1 MTEME
6 NAIASGATKGC
17 GCSSRA
23 TAAPVSEAPK
33 AACCGES
40 AVKATTPPAGG
51 APKAGCCSG
60 SSDHGGHAHGDHHS
74 ADMAK
79 LLDPVCGMKVD
90 PSSSPHRFDYRGETY
105 HFCSAGCQTKFVD
118 APEQYLDKGKPKSDV
133 PEGTIYTCPMHPQI
147 RQVGPGNCPICGMA
161 LEPEVAS
168 LEAPLNPELADMT
181 RRFWVGLVLS
191 LPAVVLEMGGHL
203 VGGHGWVD
211 QTLSNWIQLVFATP
225 VVLWAGWPFFVRG
238 WQSLVTRNLNM
249 FTLIAMGTGV
259 AYVYSLVGTIAPGI
273 FPETFRG
280 HGGAVAV
287 YFEAA
292 AVITVLVLLG
302 QVLEL
307 RAREATS
314 GAIKALLQLAPKTAR
329 LVDDDGADHEVQIES
344 LKVGDKL
351 RVRPGEKVP
360 VDGVIFEGR
369 STLDESLVTGESM
382 PVTKESGGKVIA
394 GTLNQSGSFVMRA
407 DKVGRDTLLSQIV
420 KMVAEAQ
427 RSRAPI
433 QRLADQVAGWFV
445 PVVIVVALIAFGA
458 WAMFGPEPRMAFG
471 LVAAVSVLIIACP
484 CALGLATPMSIMVG
498 VGRGAQAG
506 VLIKNAEA
514 LERMEKVD
522 TLVVDKTGTL
532 TEGKPKVVSIVPA
545 AGFEETDILRLA
557 ASVERSSEHPL
568 ADAIM
573 RAAKERNLTLATVEE
588 FDSPTGKGVTGKVDG
603 KTVQLGNSAFLKS
616 LSIETASLE
625 ADAEKLRE
633 EGATVINI
641 AVDGKLA
648 GVLAIADP
656 VKASTPDALK
666 ALAAE
671 GIKVIM
677 LTGDNRTTANA
688 VAKRL
693 GISDVEAE
701 VLPDQKSAV
710 VLKLQKQ
717 GRVVAMAGDGVND
730 APALAVA
737 EVGIAMGTGTD
748 VAMESAGITLLGG
761 DLGGIVRA
769 RRLSQATMS
778 NIRQNL
784 FFAFIYNA
792 AGIPIAAG
800 ILYPTFGILLSPIIA
815 AAAMALSSVSVVGN
829 ALRLRVTRL

>member
-1 MTEME
+1 MTKAE
-6 NAIASGATKGC
+6 IAEADRASKGSGFGC
-17 GCSSRA
+17 AS
-23 TAAPVSEAPK
+23 K
-33 AACCGES
+33 AAGPAETAKTGCCGGGHNHS
-40 AVKATTPPAGG
+40 AH
-51 APKAGCCSG
+51 
-60 SSDHGGHAHGDHHS
+60 DHGDDHADGHA
-74 ADMAK
+74 MVR
-79 LLDPVCGMKVD
+79 DPVCGMSVD
-90 PSSSPHRFDYRGETY
+90 PATSQHRFDYRGETH
-105 HFCSAGCQTKFVD
+105 HFCSAGCRTKFAAD
-118 APEQYLDKGKPKSDV
+118 PAQYLDKTTPKAAA

-147 RQVGPGNCPICGMA
+147 RQVGPGSCPICGMA
-161 LEPEVAS
+161 LEPEVAT
-168 LEAPLNPELADMT
+168 LDAPPNPELADMT
-181 RRFWVGLVLS
+181 RRFWIGLVLS
-191 LPAVVLEMGGHL
+191 IPPVVLEMGGHL

-225 VVLWAGWPFFVRG
+225 VVIWAGWPFFVRG
-238 WQSLVTRNLNM
+238 WQSLLTRNLNM
-249 FTLIAMGTGV
+249 FTLIAVGTGV
-259 AYVYSLVGTIAPGI
+259 AYVYSLVGTIAPGL
-273 FPETFRG
+273 FPATFRG

-287 YFEAA
+287 YFESA

-329 LVDDDGADHEVQIES
+329 RIGDDGADHEVEIDS
-344 LKVGDKL
+344 LKVGDHL

-360 VDGVIFEGR
+360 VDGVILEGR
-369 STLDESLVTGESM
+369 SSLDESLVTGESM
-382 PVTKESGGKVIA
+382 PVTKEAGGKVIA

-445 PVVIVVALIAFGA
+445 PVVIAVALIAFGA

-498 VGRGAQAG
+498 VGRGAEAG

-514 LERMEKVD
+514 LEWMEKVN

-532 TEGKPKVVSIVPA
+532 TEGKPKVVAIVPVK
-545 AGFEETDILRLA
+545 GFEESEILRLA
-557 ASVERSSEHPL
+557 ASVERASEHPL
-568 ADAIM
+568 ADAIV
-573 RAAKERNLTLATVEE
+573 RAAKERHLDLGKVEE
-588 FDSPTGKGVTGKVDG
+588 FDSPTGKGATGKVDG
-603 KTVQLGNSAFLKS
+603 KTIVLGNAKFL
-616 LSIETASLE
+616 ASLGVE
-625 ADAEKLRE
+625 TRSLDADGQRLRGD
-633 EGATVINI
+633 GATVINI
-641 AVDGKLA
+641 VVDGKLA
-648 GVLAIADP
+648 GLFAIADP
-656 VKASTPDALK
+656 IKQSTPAALE

-677 LTGDNRTTANA
+677 LTGDVRTTANA
-688 VAKRL
+688 VAREL
-693 GISDVEAE
+693 GIVDVEAE
-701 VLPDQKSAV
+701 VLPDQKIAV
-710 VLKLQKQ
+710 VTKLQKA
-717 GRVVAMAGDGVND
+717 GRIVAMAGDGVND
-730 APALAVA
+730 APALAA
-737 EVGIAMGTGTD
+737 ADVGIAMGTGTD